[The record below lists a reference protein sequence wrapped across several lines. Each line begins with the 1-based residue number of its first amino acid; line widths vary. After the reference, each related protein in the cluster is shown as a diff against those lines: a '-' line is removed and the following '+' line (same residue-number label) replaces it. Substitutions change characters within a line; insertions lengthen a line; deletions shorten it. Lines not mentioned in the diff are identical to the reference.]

1 MLPLGRFLV
10 TKMTASHQTP
20 AEILKKI
27 RALEIKTKGL
37 VQSAFAGDYHS
48 VFKGRGMNFEDVRE
62 YQPGDEIRAIDW
74 NVTAR
79 LGNAFVKK
87 FTEER
92 ELTVMLVVD
101 VSASGNFGSVAQS
114 KRELAAEVACLLAF
128 SAIRN
133 NDKVGLVLFSDR
145 VELFIPPK
153 KGRSHTLR
161 LIREILYFEP
171 QGRGTLP
178 SLALDYLNHVVTR
191 RSVVFFISDFQAE
204 DFSGALTITSRR
216 HDLIAIRIDDER
228 EESIPDVGI
237 ITLED
242 LARYKAVWREPVR
255 GTYRGHTLL
264 SMPPASSGGITMK
277 SRGRELLNRIRIQL
291 RYFEPFNWRSW
302 AGVLRTLALTVLRVQ
317 RDVKNPGQ
325 SAAVWHGPVAKRVPH

>member
-1 MLPLGRFLV
+1 MESIR
-10 TKMTASHQTP
+10 QTP
-20 AEILKKI
+20 AEILNKI

-37 VQSAFAGDYHS
+37 VQTVFAGDYHS

-79 LGNAFVKK
+79 LGTAFVKK

-92 ELTVMLVVD
+92 ELTVVLVVD
-101 VSASGNFGSVAQS
+101 VSASGNFGSVSQS

-133 NDKVGLVLFSDR
+133 NDKVGLLLFSDR

-161 LIREILYFEP
+161 IIREILFFEP
-171 QGRGTLP
+171 AGRGTAPALV
-178 SLALDYLNHVVTR
+178 LDYLNKVVTR
-191 RSVVFFISDFQAE
+191 RAVVFFVSDFQAG
-204 DFSGALTITSRR
+204 DFSRELSVSGRR
-216 HDLIAIRIDDER
+216 HDFIAVHIQDQR
-228 EESIPDVGI
+228 EETLPNVGI

-242 LARYKAVWREPVR
+242 AETGEQIEINTADRTIRARYSALAETQRAE
-255 GTYRGHTLL
+255 
-264 SMPPASSGGITMK
+264 
-277 SRGRELLNRIRIQL
+277 LNRTLRRSRIDTI
-291 RYFEPFNWRSW
+291 S
-302 AGVLRTLALTVLRVQ
+302 LRTGEDYLPALRSFFKQRERRLAVR
-317 RDVKNPGQ
+317 
-325 SAAVWHGPVAKRVPH
+325 

>member
-1 MLPLGRFLV
+1 MNNRPMEPNR
-10 TKMTASHQTP
+10 QTP
-20 AEILKKI
+20 AEILRKI

-37 VQSAFAGDYHS
+37 VQTIFAGDYHS

-79 LGNAFVKK
+79 LGTAFIKK

-92 ELTVMLVVD
+92 ELTVVLVVD
-101 VSASGNFGSVAQS
+101 VSASGNFGSVSQS

-133 NDKVGLVLFSDR
+133 NDKVGLLLFSDR

-161 LIREILYFEP
+161 IIREILFFEP
-171 QGRGTLP
+171 AGRGTAP
-178 SLALDYLNHVVTR
+178 ALALDYLNKVVTR
-191 RSVVFFISDFQAE
+191 RAVVFFVSDFQTG
-204 DFSGALTITSRR
+204 DFSRELSVSGRR
-216 HDLIAIRIDDER
+216 HDFIAVHVQDQR
-228 EESIPDVGI
+228 EEMLPNVGI

-242 LARYKAVWREPVR
+242 AETGEQIEINTADRTTRARFSALAETRRAE
-255 GTYRGHTLL
+255 
-264 SMPPASSGGITMK
+264 
-277 SRGRELLNRIRIQL
+277 LNRTL
-291 RYFEPFNWRSW
+291 RRNSIDTIS
-302 AGVLRTLALTVLRVQ
+302 LRTGEDYLPALRWFFKQRERRLAVR
-317 RDVKNPGQ
+317 
-325 SAAVWHGPVAKRVPH
+325 

>member
-1 MLPLGRFLV
+1 MQVARP
-10 TKMTASHQTP
+10 SQTP

-37 VQSAFAGDYHS
+37 VQTIFAGDYHS

-79 LGNAFVKK
+79 LGTAFVKK

-92 ELTVMLVVD
+92 ELTVVLVVD
-101 VSASGNFGSVAQS
+101 VSASGNFGSVSQS

-133 NDKVGLVLFSDR
+133 NDKVGLLLFSDR

-161 LIREILYFEP
+161 IIREILFFEP
-171 QGRGTLP
+171 AGRGTAP
-178 SLALDYLNHVVTR
+178 ALALDYLNKVVTR
-191 RSVVFFISDFQAE
+191 RAVVFFVSDFQTG
-204 DFSGALTITSRR
+204 DFSRELAVSGRR
-216 HDLIAIRIDDER
+216 HDFIAVHIQDQR
-228 EESIPDVGI
+228 EENLPNVGI

-242 LARYKAVWREPVR
+242 AETGEQIEINTGDRNARARFAALAETQRADL
-255 GTYRGHTLL
+255 YRTLRRNHIDAI
-264 SMPPASSGGITMK
+264 S
-277 SRGRELLNRIRIQL
+277 
-291 RYFEPFNWRSW
+291 
-302 AGVLRTLALTVLRVQ
+302 LRTGENYLPALRSFFKQRERRLAVR
-317 RDVKNPGQ
+317 
-325 SAAVWHGPVAKRVPH
+325 

>member
-1 MLPLGRFLV
+1 MPRGPSTSLRSARDDER
-10 TKMTASHQTP
+10 KTP

-37 VQSAFAGDYHS
+37 VQTIFAGDYHS

-79 LGNAFVKK
+79 LGTAFVKK

-92 ELTVMLVVD
+92 ELTVVLVVD
-101 VSASGNFGSVAQS
+101 VSASGNFGSVSQS

-133 NDKVGLVLFSDR
+133 NDKVGLLLFSDR

-161 LIREILYFEP
+161 IIREILFFEP
-171 QGRGTLP
+171 AGRGTAP
-178 SLALDYLNHVVTR
+178 ALALDYLNKVVTR
-191 RSVVFFISDFQAE
+191 RAVVFFVSDFQAG
-204 DFSGALTITSRR
+204 DFSRELSVSGRR
-216 HDLIAIRIDDER
+216 HDFIAVHVQDQR
-228 EESIPDVGI
+228 EEMLPNVGL

-242 LARYKAVWREPVR
+242 AETGEQLEINTADRTTRARFAAMAETHRAE
-255 GTYRGHTLL
+255 
-264 SMPPASSGGITMK
+264 
-277 SRGRELLNRIRIQL
+277 LNRTL
-291 RYFEPFNWRSW
+291 RRNSID
-302 AGVLRTLALTVLRVQ
+302 AISLRTGEDYLPALRSFFKQRERRLAVR
-317 RDVKNPGQ
+317 
-325 SAAVWHGPVAKRVPH
+325 